1 MKQNWQTLTLGCL
14 NYYFQDIYKQ
24 LLLLSDVQIIQ
35 VQSEQSIQELTLE
48 SKSKIEIKFTS
59 KLRLITHHIST
70 FKIPHY
76 QLLQHY
82 QHIEKLCLHVSN
94 LSKRVTDAELKETF
108 EKYGQIEYATVC
120 MEPRSKGYP
129 GKVSRGFGF
138 VKFSKKESVQI
149 ALESMQDKEL
159 HGSKIKVEVSKR
171 AEPRRKTPGRY
182 AGYAYRRSR
191 SRSHRR
197 RRSISSDSYSSSR
210 RRHHRHQFNLYFQ
223 SSTTLQKK
231 IHFKI
236 PFKKSKFE
244 SQKEKKMNNQIIFQ
258 IITISCYLYTFLL
271 YLGSL
276 VHFNTPKKSSQLYNI
291 NFFKIF
297 NNTKLILFFFYNI
310 RIYIILYHYFPIQS
324 KITITKQNQIKFL
337 KNYQQSVI

>member
-1 MKQNWQTLTLGCL
+1 MSKSS
-14 NYYFQDIYKQ
+14 K
-24 LLLLSDVQIIQ
+24 
-35 VQSEQSIQELTLE
+35 EQSIQELTSE

-59 KLRLITHHIST
+59 QLRLITHHIST

-108 EKYGQIEYATVC
+108 EKYGQIEYASVC
-120 MEPRSKGYP
+120 MEPRSKGP

-138 VKFSKKESVQI
+138 VKFAKKESVQI
-149 ALESMQDKEL
+149 ALEAMQDKEL

-210 RRHHRHQFNLYFQ
+210 RRHHRHQIIIQYQ

-231 IHFKI
+231 IIFKI
-236 PFKKSKFE
+236 PFQKSKLE

-258 IITISCYLYTFLL
+258 IITKQFYLL
-271 YLGSL
+271 YLYSSSNILNIQMSL
-276 VHFNTPKKSSQLYNI
+276 LVLYYC
-291 NFFKIF
+291 F
-297 NNTKLILFFFYNI
+297 
-310 RIYIILYHYFPIQS
+310 
-324 KITITKQNQIKFL
+324 
-337 KNYQQSVI
+337 